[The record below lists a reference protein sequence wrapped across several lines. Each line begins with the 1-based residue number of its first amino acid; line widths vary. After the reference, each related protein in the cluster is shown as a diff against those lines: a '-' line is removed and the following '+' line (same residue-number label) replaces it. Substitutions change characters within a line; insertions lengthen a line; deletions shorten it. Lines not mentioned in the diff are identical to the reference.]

1 MADTLTTAT
10 TALALTDA
18 QLVSRLTPTLSRAQ
32 LKSQAL
38 AIEAYKAGDLNGAAM
53 SSNRQLAA
61 LAAPLARATHFQRA
75 VDKAVRSGNWSHP
88 ALLVNGETG
97 SMKGDILHCLPK
109 RADCLAW
116 PARASL
122 WANDATRT
130 EGTQKMRAGKL
141 ALWAF
146 MLQIL
151 DAESVRERNAIH
163 ASLEAAR
170 LNAPTEVPSAEVASA
185 EPTGE

>member
-1 MADTLTTAT
+1 MTHSTDLTTAPAT
-10 TALALTDA
+10 LTDA
-18 QLVSRLTPTLSRAQ
+18 QLVARLTPTLSRAQ
-32 LKSQAL
+32 LKAQSL
-38 AIEAYKAGDLNGAAM
+38 AIEAYKAGDLTGAAI

-61 LAAPLARATHFQRA
+61 VAAPLARSTNFQRA

-88 ALLVNGETG
+88 AMLLNGETG

-116 PARASL
+116 PARAVL
-122 WANDATRT
+122 WANDTTRT
-130 EGTQKMRAGKL
+130 EGTQKLRASKL
-141 ALWAF
+141 ALWSFA
-146 MLQIL
+146 LQIL

-170 LNAPTEVPSAEVASA
+170 LNAPTDAPTDAPASEV
-185 EPTGE
+185 TGE